1 MVLLFDSWKPF
12 GHLQVLLSCDIWN
25 PFGHLQWKLPGLLTQ
40 KWLQLLLTSGWHSFT
55 SVKKKKEKESGNK
68 YFTLTVLS
76 LQLLLLLNTV
86 TATIETPMAA
96 AAFKF
101 LVAFINIY
109 ERPIEILLQTR
120 LCIFYL

>member
-1 MVLLFDSWKPF
+1 MVTSWTIDTKMAAVAF
-12 GHLQVLLSCDIWN
+12 NIGMAFIYIC
-25 PFGHLQWKLPGLLTQ
+25 K
-40 KWLQLLLTSGWHSFT
+40 
-55 SVKKKKEKESGNK
+55 KKKKEKESGNK
-68 YFTLTVLS
+68 YFTLTVLF

>member
-1 MVLLFDSWKPF
+1 MVTSWTIDTKMAAVAF
-12 GHLQVLLSCDIWN
+12 NIGMAFIYIC
-25 PFGHLQWKLPGLLTQ
+25 
-40 KWLQLLLTSGWHSFT
+40 
-55 SVKKKKEKESGNK
+55 KKKKEKESGNK
-68 YFTLTVLS
+68 YFTLTVLL

-109 ERPIEILLQTR
+109 ERPIEILLRTR
-120 LCIFYL
+120 L